1 MWNKIL
7 PLFFNQVSTAMPE
20 QITLMN
26 KDRINRTLKR
36 LSIQVWERLEEDEE
50 LVIIGL
56 NERGFA
62 TAKLLHTHLTKF
74 SNKSI
79 ELFQFDVQSSGPK
92 NTVPSTTEKYVLMID
107 DVIFSGK
114 TMFSA
119 ISTLCYSNEP
129 KKIDVLTLVDR
140 GHRTYPV
147 LSELKGIEV
156 PTKFG
161 EHIEVI
167 LNSGE
172 LEQVVLFKNL

>member
-1 MWNKIL
+1 M
-7 PLFFNQVSTAMPE
+7 MPE
-20 QITLMN
+20 QIILMN

-36 LSIQVWERLEEDEE
+36 LSIQVWERMEENYE

-62 TAKLLHTHLTKF
+62 TARALHTHLTKF
-74 SNKSI
+74 SEKKI
-79 ELFQFDVQSSGPK
+79 ELFQFDVLSTGPK
-92 NTVPSTTEKYVLMID
+92 KTLPNCTEKYVLMVD
-107 DVIFSGK
+107 DVIFSGR

-129 KKIDVLTLVDR
+129 SKIDVLTLADR

-147 LSELKGIEV
+147 LSELNGIEV

>member
-1 MWNKIL
+1 
-7 PLFFNQVSTAMPE
+7 MPE
-20 QITLMN
+20 QIILMN
-26 KDRINRTLKR
+26 KDRIDRTLKR
-36 LSIQVWERLEEDEE
+36 LAIQVWERLEETQE

-62 TAKLLHTHLTKF
+62 TAKALHTHLARF
-74 SNKSI
+74 SAKDI
-79 ELFQFDVQSSGPK
+79 ELFRFDVLSTGPK
-92 NTVPSTTEKYVLMID
+92 KTLPNCTEKYVLMVD

-129 KKIDVLTLVDR
+129 SKIDVLTLVDR

-147 LSELKGIEV
+147 LSELTGIEV

>member
-1 MWNKIL
+1 
-7 PLFFNQVSTAMPE
+7 MPE
-20 QITLMN
+20 QIVLMN
-26 KDRINRTLKR
+26 KDRIARTLKR
-36 LSIQVWERLEEDEE
+36 LAIQVWEQLQTEQE

-62 TAKLLHTHLTKF
+62 TAKGIHTHLVKLLGTE
-74 SNKSI
+74 I
-79 ELFQFDVQSSGPK
+79 ELHKLDAQNNGPK
-92 NTVPSTTEKYVLMID
+92 KTLPNCTEKFVLMID

-119 ISTLCYSNEP
+119 LSTLCYSNEP
-129 KKIDVLTLVDR
+129 ENIEVLTLIDR

-147 LSELKGIEV
+147 LSELTGIVV

-167 LNSGE
+167 LHEGE
-172 LEQVVLFKNL
+172 LHQVVLFKNS